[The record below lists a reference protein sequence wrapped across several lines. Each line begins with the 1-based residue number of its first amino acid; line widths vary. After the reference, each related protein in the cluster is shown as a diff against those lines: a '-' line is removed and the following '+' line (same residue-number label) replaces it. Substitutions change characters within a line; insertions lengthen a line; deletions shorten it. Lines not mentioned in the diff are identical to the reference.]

1 MSPIEAARIIHE
13 AGGISVLAHPAEI
26 ENLSYVEEIL
36 QSGAMDGIEVYH
48 HPFCGKTPNTIGL
61 LSQKNIISSSAAAA
75 TYMAI
80 RGGFPCT

>member
-48 HPFCGKTPNTIGL
+48 PSVLRENPKHDWLAIA
-61 LSQKNIISSSAAAA
+61 KNIISSSAAAA